1 MRFDQ
6 PLRRAEFG
14 GSYMSFGGCAH
25 VVCAHL
31 LSLVVL
37 DSLSV
42 CSSPKVLNSSP
53 LAAETYG
60 VGISCGETGQ
70 GRSFP
75 EKQSAGGMRAAAAAK
90 SGSTACLLESCFG
103 NWNTSE

>member
-1 MRFDQ
+1 MVRTCH
-6 PLRRAEFG
+6 LVVVLT
-14 GSYMSFGGCAH
+14 SF
-25 VVCAHL
+25 VHL

-37 DSLSV
+37 DFLSV

-70 GRSFP
+70 GI
-75 EKQSAGGMRAAAAAK
+75 
-90 SGSTACLLESCFG
+90 
-103 NWNTSE
+103 